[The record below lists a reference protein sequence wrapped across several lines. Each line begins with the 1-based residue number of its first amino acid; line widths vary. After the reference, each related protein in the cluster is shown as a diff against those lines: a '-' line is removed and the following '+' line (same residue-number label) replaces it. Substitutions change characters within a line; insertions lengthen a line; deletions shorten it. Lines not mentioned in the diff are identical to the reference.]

1 MVTGR
6 RHVIAR
12 ACESAQLGYSSGMSP
27 MRRSRRAIPALAAA
41 LALGVA
47 ACGEEDAER
56 AVDQGVKEAEQVGRD
71 AEKAGEDAAREAEKG
86 AEEAEREL
94 EK

>member
-1 MVTGR
+1 MMSDR

-12 ACESAQLGYSSGMSP
+12 ACESAQLGYPSGMSP
-27 MRRSRRAIPALAAA
+27 MRRFRRAIPALAAA
-41 LALGVA
+41 LALGVT

-56 AVDQGVKEAEQVGRD
+56 AVDQGGKEAEEVGRD
-71 AEKAGEDAAREAEKG
+71 AEKAGEDAAGEVEEG